1 VVGATDAPDVGLD
14 NVDPGSHDML
24 VVDDDEVV
32 RGLLAWLFEDAGYT
46 VRQAADGREALDAIG
61 ARPPDCM
68 VLDLMMPEVDGL
80 TVLKVRR
87 EKGLAPE
94 ARVVIL
100 TAKDSR
106 ADEVFCWEQG
116 ADEFLTKPFDGDRLI
131 KLVSDL
137 MGLSAD
143 QLRHRR
149 EVGLSEARR
158 LDAIE
163 SAFKPKQ

>member
-1 VVGATDAPDVGLD
+1 VSDAGEEAPPRDV
-14 NVDPGSHDML
+14 L

-46 VRQAADGREALDAIG
+46 VRQAEDGRQALTALRDRA
-61 ARPPDCM
+61 PDCL

-80 TVLKVRR
+80 AVLR
-87 EKGLAPE
+87 EREERDLAPE

-106 ADEVFCWEQG
+106 ADEVFCWENG
-116 ADEFLTKPFDGDRLI
+116 ADEFLNKPFDGERLM
-131 KLVSDL
+131 KLVADL
-137 MGLSAD
+137 LGLSAD

-149 EVGLSEARR
+149 EVGLAEARR

-163 SAFKPKQ
+163 SAFKHKD